1 MNEFDK
7 NKDKYDAMGKGGL
20 DNVPPYVGGKG
31 FLDGYGDGD
40 TNGDGSGLAKGKG
53 KGDGN

>member
-1 MNEFDK
+1 MGLMNEFDK

-31 FLDGYGDGD
+31 FLD
-40 TNGDGSGLAKGKG
+40 N
-53 KGDGN
+53 